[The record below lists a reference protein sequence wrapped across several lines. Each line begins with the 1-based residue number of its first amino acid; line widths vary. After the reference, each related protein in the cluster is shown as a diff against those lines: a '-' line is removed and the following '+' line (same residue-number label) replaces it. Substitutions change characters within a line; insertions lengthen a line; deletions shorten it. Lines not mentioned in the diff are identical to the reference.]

1 MEYSFSSERINNIKN
16 EIEKM
21 EIYYQ
26 IQILK
31 IFNEYKNIKIN
42 ENKSGIFINL
52 SLLQSD
58 ILCELEN
65 FISYVKEQTSSL
77 NTIENEKEQYKNTFF
92 TEDQEQSKQQKH
104 KDNLLFVFN
113 GGTNN

>member
-1 MEYSFSSERINNIKN
+1 MEYSFSIERINNIKN

-26 IQILK
+26 IQVLK
-31 IFNEYKNIKIN
+31 IFNENKNIKIN

-52 SLLQSD
+52 SLLKSD

-65 FISYVKEQTSSL
+65 FISYVKEQTKSL
-77 NTIENEKEQYKNTFF
+77 ITIENEKEQYKNTYFI
-92 TEDQEQSKQQKH
+92 EEQTKQQKH